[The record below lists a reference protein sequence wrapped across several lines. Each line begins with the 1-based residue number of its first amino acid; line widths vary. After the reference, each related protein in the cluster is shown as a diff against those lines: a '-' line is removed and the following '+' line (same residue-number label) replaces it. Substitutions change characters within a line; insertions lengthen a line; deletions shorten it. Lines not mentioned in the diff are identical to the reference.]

1 MNSGNPRFR
10 WSAVVLALL
19 VGLAGGAAVVSW
31 AWHGSY
37 PVFGAGP
44 GASSAAA
51 TAPDADVHVTSFPD
65 SFAPVIQPALKG
77 VVNISSSK
85 VIKRSRNLPIAP
97 FLNDPFFRQFFG
109 NQFPQFQTPRT
120 EREKSLGSG
129 VIVRPD
135 GIILTNNHVVAGA
148 DDVKV
153 YLSDKRE
160 LPAKVIGTD
169 PRTDIAVLKIDAT
182 GLPALTLGNSSK
194 IEVGDI
200 VFAIG
205 DPFGVGE
212 TVTMGIVSAKGRSGF
227 GIEHYENFIQTDAA
241 INPGNSG
248 GALINTRGQVIGVN
262 TAIISGSGGSNGIGF
277 AIPID
282 MARHVMNQILEHGKV
297 IRGYL
302 GVVIQQVTPAI
313 AKAFGLPQAE
323 GALVADVTPGS
334 PAAKAGLEK
343 GDVIVKLNGQ
353 PVSDFNDFSLRIAE
367 TPPGSVVH
375 LEVFRNAKKLD
386 VAVTLAEFPEKTQ
399 QASSTEEKGG
409 PMQGVEV
416 ETLNADIANQLGLP
430 PSTFGVVVSAVAPD
444 SPAADAGLRRG
455 DVIQEVNHRR
465 VSNVADYESALRAGG
480 NQSVLLLINRGG
492 TTLYTVISTE

>member
-10 WSAVVLALL
+10 WWAVVLALL

-31 AWHGSY
+31 TWHGSY

-44 GASSAAA
+44 GASSAA
-51 TAPDADVHVTSFPD
+51 TAPDADVHVAPFPD
-65 SFAPVIQPALKG
+65 SFAPVIRPALPG

-109 NQFPQFQTPRT
+109 NQFPQLQAPQT

-148 DDVKV
+148 SDIKV

-182 GLPALTLGNSSK
+182 GLPALKLGDSSK
-194 IEVGDI
+194 IEVGDV

-248 GALINTRGQVIGVN
+248 GALINTRGQVIGIN
-262 TAIISGSGGSNGIGF
+262 TAIITGSGGSNGIGF
-277 AIPID
+277 AIPVN
-282 MARHVMNQILEHGKV
+282 MARNVMDQILEHGKV

-323 GALVADVTPGS
+323 GALVADVSPGG

-343 GDVIVKLNGQ
+343 GDVILKLNGQ
-353 PVSDFNDFSLRIAE
+353 PVSDYHDLSLRIAE

-375 LEVFRNAKKLD
+375 LEIFRNGKTRD
-386 VAVTLAEFPEKTQ
+386 VPATLAEFPEKTE
-399 QASSTEEKGG
+399 QASTTEEQGG
-409 PMQGVEV
+409 LMQGVEV
-416 ETLNADIANQLGLP
+416 QTLNSDIAGQLGLP
-430 PSTFGVVVSAVAPD
+430 PNTFGVVVTAVAPD
-444 SPAADAGLRRG
+444 SRAADAGLRRG

-465 VSNVADYESALRAGG
+465 VSNVADYQSALRAGG
-480 NQSVLLLINRGG
+480 NQAVLLLVNRGG
-492 TTLYTVISTE
+492 TTLYMVISTE